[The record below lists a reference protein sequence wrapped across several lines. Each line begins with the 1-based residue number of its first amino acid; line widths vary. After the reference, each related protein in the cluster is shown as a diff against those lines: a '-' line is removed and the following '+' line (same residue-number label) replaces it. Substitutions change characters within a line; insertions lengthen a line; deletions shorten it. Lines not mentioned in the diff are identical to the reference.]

1 MALKQSETNENKP
14 LFQVFF
20 LKNNKALGVEID
32 EVKRIDFEMVTRRL
46 ELGESVF
53 IAQKR
58 PRERKLNQ
66 SLFDA
71 KKTWYFAHI

>member
-1 MALKQSETNENKP
+1 MTSKQSETNENKP
-14 LFQVFF
+14 LFQVFL

-46 ELGESVF
+46 KLGESVF

-58 PRERKLNQ
+58 PRERKLNK
-66 SLFDA
+66 SLFDE
-71 KKTWYFAHI
+71 KKSWYLAHL